1 MELLPSTPVGK
12 YKVVKM
18 TYFSNLYQ
26 TIKLGIL
33 FYNCELPEKFVP
45 PEKNSIL
52 IRIFRGKRK
61 KNKTFSNVLESLGP
75 SYIKLGQF
83 LATRP
88 DIIGREQAN
97 ELSFLQDNLPTFNKD
112 ISIGIIE
119 SEFNTKV
126 EDVYD
131 EFGDAIAA
139 ASIAQVHK
147 ALINKEQK
155 VAVKI
160 LRPSV
165 DRKFKKDFEYFYF
178 IADLFEKI
186 NPELKRLKFK
196 ESIMTMQRS
205 VQMEMDLRFEAAAIS
220 EISNNMQTDD
230 EYVVPRVF
238 WEKTTKKILT
248 IEWIDGISIKDRDLL
263 IKNGFN
269 LKELARIVIQSFLT
283 QALRNGFFHA
293 DMHQG
298 NLLVNTDGK
307 LVILDFGIMGR
318 LGEKEQNFL
327 AEILWGLITKNYKR
341 AAEIHF
347 EAGYVPKD
355 QRLDEFSQALRAIGE
370 PLTGKKANDISM
382 ANVLTQLFEV
392 TEQFQMETR
401 PELLLLQKTMVVTE
415 GVARDLDPD
424 LNMWDIAKPVVSK
437 WMEEKISP
445 EKKIKK
451 TIEDISKFGSAIND
465 LPELIHSAKIANEN
479 FHKILDAK
487 DKKREKQN
495 FFMKSFFWIIT
506 LFILLC
512 SIIILLD

>member
-1 MELLPSTPVGK
+1 
-12 YKVVKM
+12 
-18 TYFSNLYQ
+18 
-26 TIKLGIL
+26 
-33 FYNCELPEKFVP
+33 
-45 PEKNSIL
+45 
-52 IRIFRGKRK
+52 
-61 KNKTFSNVLESLGP
+61 
-75 SYIKLGQF
+75 
-83 LATRP
+83 
-88 DIIGREQAN
+88 
-97 ELSFLQDNLPTFNKD
+97 
-112 ISIGIIE
+112 
-119 SEFNTKV
+119 
-126 EDVYD
+126 
-131 EFGDAIAA
+131 
-139 ASIAQVHK
+139 
-147 ALINKEQK
+147 
-155 VAVKI
+155 
-160 LRPSV
+160 
-165 DRKFKKDFEYFYF
+165 
-178 IADLFEKI
+178 
-186 NPELKRLKFK
+186 
-196 ESIMTMQRS
+196 MQRS

-487 DKKREKQN
+487 DKNREKQN

-506 LFILLC
+506 LFILLS

>member
-1 MELLPSTPVGK
+1 M
-12 YKVVKM
+12 
-18 TYFSNLYQ
+18 
-26 TIKLGIL
+26 
-33 FYNCELPEKFVP
+33 
-45 PEKNSIL
+45 
-52 IRIFRGKRK
+52 
-61 KNKTFSNVLESLGP
+61 
-75 SYIKLGQF
+75 
-83 LATRP
+83 
-88 DIIGREQAN
+88 QA
-97 ELSFLQDNLPTFNKD
+97 
-112 ISIGIIE
+112 
-119 SEFNTKV
+119 
-126 EDVYD
+126 
-131 EFGDAIAA
+131 
-139 ASIAQVHK
+139 
-147 ALINKEQK
+147 
-155 VAVKI
+155 
-160 LRPSV
+160 
-165 DRKFKKDFEYFYF
+165 
-178 IADLFEKI
+178 
-186 NPELKRLKFK
+186 
-196 ESIMTMQRS
+196 
-205 VQMEMDLRFEAAAIS
+205 
-220 EISNNMQTDD
+220 DD

-248 IEWIDGISIKDRDLL
+248 IEWIEGISIKDRDLL

-269 LKELARIVIQSFLT
+269 LKELVRIVIQSFLT

-298 NLLVNTDGK
+298 NLLVNTEGK

-451 TIEDISKFGSAIND
+451 TIDDISKFGSAIND

-479 FHKILDAK
+479 FHKIMDAK
-487 DKKREKQN
+487 DKNREKQN

-506 LFILLC
+506 LFILL
-512 SIIILLD
+512 SSVIILLD

>member
-1 MELLPSTPVGK
+1 
-12 YKVVKM
+12 
-18 TYFSNLYQ
+18 
-26 TIKLGIL
+26 
-33 FYNCELPEKFVP
+33 
-45 PEKNSIL
+45 
-52 IRIFRGKRK
+52 
-61 KNKTFSNVLESLGP
+61 
-75 SYIKLGQF
+75 
-83 LATRP
+83 
-88 DIIGREQAN
+88 
-97 ELSFLQDNLPTFNKD
+97 
-112 ISIGIIE
+112 
-119 SEFNTKV
+119 
-126 EDVYD
+126 
-131 EFGDAIAA
+131 
-139 ASIAQVHK
+139 
-147 ALINKEQK
+147 
-155 VAVKI
+155 
-160 LRPSV
+160 
-165 DRKFKKDFEYFYF
+165 
-178 IADLFEKI
+178 
-186 NPELKRLKFK
+186 
-196 ESIMTMQRS
+196 
-205 VQMEMDLRFEAAAIS
+205 
-220 EISNNMQTDD
+220 
-230 EYVVPRVF
+230 
-238 WEKTTKKILT
+238 
-248 IEWIDGISIKDRDLL
+248 L

-487 DKKREKQN
+487 DKNREKQN

>member
-1 MELLPSTPVGK
+1 LGK
-12 YKVVKM
+12 NY
-18 TYFSNLYQ
+18 
-26 TIKLGIL
+26 
-33 FYNCELPEKFVP
+33 
-45 PEKNSIL
+45 
-52 IRIFRGKRK
+52 
-61 KNKTFSNVLESLGP
+61 
-75 SYIKLGQF
+75 
-83 LATRP
+83 
-88 DIIGREQAN
+88 
-97 ELSFLQDNLPTFNKD
+97 
-112 ISIGIIE
+112 
-119 SEFNTKV
+119 
-126 EDVYD
+126 
-131 EFGDAIAA
+131 
-139 ASIAQVHK
+139 
-147 ALINKEQK
+147 
-155 VAVKI
+155 
-160 LRPSV
+160 
-165 DRKFKKDFEYFYF
+165 
-178 IADLFEKI
+178 
-186 NPELKRLKFK
+186 
-196 ESIMTMQRS
+196 
-205 VQMEMDLRFEAAAIS
+205 
-220 EISNNMQTDD
+220 
-230 EYVVPRVF
+230 
-238 WEKTTKKILT
+238 KKILT

-451 TIEDISKFGSAIND
+451 TIDDISKFGSAIND

-479 FHKILDAK
+479 IHKILDAK
-487 DKKREKQN
+487 DKNREKQN

-506 LFILLC
+506 LFILLS